1 MLRNRWNLADVS
13 TLKGLH
19 LERGRG
25 RRGAAG
31 VLDKD
36 NLALE
41 VQDRSKSKAARIRSE
56 GQRRKVCI
64 PLSSEME
71 VALGQG
77 KRRHS
82 LSPDKA
88 SKRFPSIVKH
98 LHGNDRGRGRIVV
111 SRPGSAAWCSATNK
125 ALQLPLAQQGIFG
138 RGTSSGQL
146 GDAQMRS
153 LYRTAPG
160 KQERSVR
167 SASTSAPLGAGL
179 AVAEEALKEALR
191 SIVDRKRRAD
201 NRAGAPSP
209 SKSRAGHPTNLPTQP
224 GVQTT
229 TDTKEKT
236 PPPTPPRQQGTAAVH
251 QHTPEREDT
260 LPPLLAFDG
269 NRPHRHAN
277 AWRGQHQRHETDLIQ
292 LQQSFEE
299 AGGPDLRGSRPIDY
313 LIRDMGQDEER
324 TGSEEY
330 ERAAWEILRAGEAG
344 QECSDVAEDCCGLD
358 VRGGEEQAS
367 CEGRLDED
375 MDMQSDSYAGE
386 WADYDEYLEYGR
398 DRVDASQDDGCDDD
412 GEAAW
417 VDGGAGGDYDC
428 LDDDDNSALDYIDV
442 QQLPTTLA
450 AHNIRAA
457 TYPTRDDLANF
468 WQPQR

>member
-1 MLRNRWNLADVS
+1 M
-13 TLKGLH
+13 
-19 LERGRG
+19 
-25 RRGAAG
+25 
-31 VLDKD
+31 LDKD
-36 NLALE
+36 SNVLE

-56 GQRRKVCI
+56 GKRRKVCI
-64 PLSSEME
+64 PLSSEMGF
-71 VALGQG
+71 ALGQG

-88 SKRFPSIVKH
+88 IKRFPSIFKH

-111 SRPGSAAWCSATNK
+111 SRPGSAASCSATDK

-138 RGTSSGQL
+138 RGTSSGQHIN
-146 GDAQMRS
+146 APRRS

-160 KQERSVR
+160 KTRSSQQERSAR
-167 SASTSAPLGAGL
+167 SVSSSAPPGAGL

-209 SKSRAGHPTNLPTQP
+209 SKSRAGHPANYPTRE
-224 GVQTT
+224 GAQTT
-229 TDTKEKT
+229 IDTKVKT
-236 PPPTPPRQQGTAAVH
+236 PPPTPPRQQGTAAVD
-251 QHTPEREDT
+251 QHTPERQDT

-277 AWRGQHQRHETDLIQ
+277 GWRGQHQRHETDFVQ

-299 AGGPDLRGSRPIDY
+299 AGGPDLRASRPIDC
-313 LIRDMGQDEER
+313 LIRDMGEDEER

-330 ERAAWEILRAGEAG
+330 ERAAWEILRAGEVG
-344 QECSDVAEDCCGLD
+344 QEGSDVAEDCCGLD
-358 VRGGEEQAS
+358 VRDGEEQAS
-367 CEGRLDED
+367 CEGHLDED
-375 MDMQSDSYAGE
+375 MDMQSDSCAGE

-398 DRVDASQDDGCDDD
+398 EGVDASQDDGCD

-428 LDDDDNSALDYIDV
+428 VDDDDDSAIDYIDV
-442 QQLPTTLA
+442 QQPTTTIA